1 MFETIDAT
9 ELRHR
14 LDSAHP
20 PRIVDVRTASE
31 VARGTIAGATH
42 IELSTLP
49 ARHSEL
55 DRDSPVVFICQ
66 SGARSG
72 QACAYLSQRGFSR
85 AGNLAGGI
93 AGWVGAGMPL
103 NGLDR

>member
-9 ELRHR
+9 ELRRR
-14 LDSAHP
+14 LDGACP
-20 PRIVDVRTASE
+20 PRIVDVRTAPE
-31 VARGTIAGATH
+31 VARGTITGATH

-49 ARHSEL
+49 ARHPEL

-72 QACAYLSQRGFSR
+72 QACAYLAQRGFTH
-85 AGNLAGGI
+85 ACNLAGGI
-93 AGWVGAGMPL
+93 AGWMSAGMPL
-103 NGLDR
+103 SELDR